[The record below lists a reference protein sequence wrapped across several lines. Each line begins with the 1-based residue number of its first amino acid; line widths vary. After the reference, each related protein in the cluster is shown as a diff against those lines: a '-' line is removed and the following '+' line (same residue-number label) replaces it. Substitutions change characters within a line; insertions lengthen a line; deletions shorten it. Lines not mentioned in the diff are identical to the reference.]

1 MNNGGTVFGG
11 NGLEALAAGEVPL
24 LPAKAS
30 SPALFIIHYSLF
42 IIHYSLFIIHYS
54 LFNNHNVSQHLIE
67 TRTDNS
73 GNSPTWPGKPLRAIF
88 PRPELA

>member
-11 NGLEALAAGEVPL
+11 DGLEALAGKVPP

-54 LFNNHNVSQHLIE
+54 LFIIHYSLFIKFSSQKQNEYENN
-67 TRTDNS
+67 TRNGYWQINARKLD
-73 GNSPTWPGKPLRAIF
+73 
-88 PRPELA
+88 